1 MVYSYTEKKRIRKDF
16 GTRPQVLDI
25 PYLLSIQLDSF
36 DKFIEQDPE
45 GQYGL
50 EAAFRSVFPIQS
62 YNGNSEL
69 QYVSYRLGEPV
80 FDVKECQIRG
90 VTYSK
95 PLRVKLR
102 LVIFDKDAPAGTV
115 KDIKEQEVYM
125 GEIPLMTDNGTFVI
139 NGTERVIVS
148 QLHRSPGVFFDSDKG
163 KTHSSG
169 KVLYNARIIPY
180 RGSWLD
186 FEFDPKDNL
195 YVRID
200 RRRKLPSTI
209 ILRALG
215 KSTEEILDTFFEKV
229 NFEVKDQTLMMEL
242 VPDRLRGETA
252 TFDIEANGTVY
263 VEKGRRVTARHIRQ
277 LEKEGVDQIEVP
289 VEYIVGKVSSKDY
302 INEATGEIIVAAN
315 QEISL
320 EALAKLS
327 QAGHKQLEVLFTN
340 DLDHGPFMSETLRID
355 SSVDRISALVEI
367 YRMMRP
373 GEPPTKEA
381 AEALF
386 ESLFFSEE
394 RYDLST
400 VGRMKF
406 NSSIGRDDAEE
417 QGTLDETDIIEV
429 MKKLIAIRNGK
440 GEVDDIDHLGNRRI
454 RSVGEMAENQFRVGL
469 VRVERAVKERLS
481 LGDLDAV
488 MPQDLINAKPI
499 SAAVKEFFG
508 SSQLSQFMDQNNP
521 LSEVTHKRRISAL
534 GPGGLTRER
543 AGFEVR
549 DVHVTHYGRLCPI
562 ETPEGPNI
570 GLINS
575 LSAFARC
582 NEYGFLE
589 TPYRRVV
596 DGVVTDEVDYLSAIE
611 EGQFVIAQANA
622 KLNEDGTFAD
632 ELITARQKGE
642 SGLHPREHVDYMDVA
657 TNQVVSIAASLIPF
671 LEHDDANRALM
682 GANMQRQA
690 VPTLKAEKPLVG
702 TGIERNVAVDS
713 GVTSV
718 AKRGGIIQSVDASRI
733 VVKVNEEELIPGE
746 AGIDI
751 YNLTKYTRSNQ
762 NTCIN
767 QRPCVMPGE
776 PVLRGDVLAD
786 GPSTDLGELALGQNM
801 RIAFMPWNGYN
812 FEDSI
817 LVSERVVQ
825 EDRFTTIHIQELTCV
840 ARDTKLGSEEITAD
854 IPNVGESALSKLDES
869 GIVYIGAE
877 VKGGDIL
884 VGKVTPKGETQLTPE
899 EKLLRAIFGEKA
911 SDVKDTSL
919 RVPNSVSG
927 TIIDVQVF
935 TRDGVEKDKRAL
947 EIEQMQLK
955 EAKKD
960 LTEEFQILEG
970 GLLNR
975 VKAVL
980 LSGGYSE
987 AKLDTTDRKKW
998 LELTLEDDALQTQ
1011 LEQLAE
1017 QYDELKADF
1026 DKKFETKRRKITQGD
1041 DLAPG
1046 VLKIVKVY
1054 LAVKRRIQPGD
1065 KMAGRHGNKG
1075 VISKINPVEDMPYD
1089 EKGQPVDIVL
1099 NPLGVPSRMNI
1110 GQILEVHLGLAAKG
1124 IGDKINQMVKEQQEL
1139 AKFREFLQKVY
1150 DLGETR
1156 QKVDIASLSDEEVRT
1171 LIGNLRGGLPIATPV
1186 FDGASEASIKEL
1198 LKLGDLPESG
1208 QLTLFDGRTGDAFER
1223 PVTVG
1228 YMYMLKLNHLV
1239 DDKMHARSTGSYSLV
1254 TQQPLGGKA
1263 QFRWSA
1269 FR

>member
-200 RRRKLPSTI
+200 RRRKLPASI

-215 KSTEEILDTFFEKV
+215 KTTEEILDIFFEKIH
-229 NFEVKDQTLMMEL
+229 FEVKDQTLMMAL
-242 VPDRLRGETA
+242 VPERLRGETA
-252 TFDIEANGTVY
+252 SFDVEANGKVY
-263 VEKGRRVTARHIRQ
+263 IEKGRRVTARHIRQ
-277 LEKEGVDQIEVP
+277 LEKDAVEFIEVP
-289 VEYIVGKVSSKDY
+289 VEYIVGKVAAKDY
-302 INEATGEIIVAAN
+302 VNESTGELIVAAN
-315 QEISL
+315 QELSL
-320 EALAKLS
+320 EALANLS
-327 QAGHKQLEVLFTN
+327 QAGYKKIEVLYTN
-340 DLDHGPFMSETLRID
+340 DLDHGSFMSDTLRID
-355 SSVDRISALVEI
+355 STTDRISALVEI

-406 NSSIGRDDAEE
+406 NSSIERTDAGDL
-417 QGTLDETDIIEV
+417 GTLDEFDIIEV
-429 MKKLIAIRNGK
+429 MRKLIAIRNGI

-481 LGDLDAV
+481 LGDLDNV

-596 DGVVTDEVDYLSAIE
+596 DGVVTDEVEYLSAIE

-622 KLNEDGTFAD
+622 KL
-632 ELITARQKGE
+632 
-642 SGLHPREHVDYMDVA
+642 
-657 TNQVVSIAASLIPF
+657 
-671 LEHDDANRALM
+671 
-682 GANMQRQA
+682 
-690 VPTLKAEKPLVG
+690 
-702 TGIERNVAVDS
+702 
-713 GVTSV
+713 
-718 AKRGGIIQSVDASRI
+718 
-733 VVKVNEEELIPGE
+733 
-746 AGIDI
+746 
-751 YNLTKYTRSNQ
+751 
-762 NTCIN
+762 
-767 QRPCVMPGE
+767 
-776 PVLRGDVLAD
+776 
-786 GPSTDLGELALGQNM
+786 
-801 RIAFMPWNGYN
+801 
-812 FEDSI
+812 
-817 LVSERVVQ
+817 
-825 EDRFTTIHIQELTCV
+825 
-840 ARDTKLGSEEITAD
+840 
-854 IPNVGESALSKLDES
+854 
-869 GIVYIGAE
+869 
-877 VKGGDIL
+877 
-884 VGKVTPKGETQLTPE
+884 
-899 EKLLRAIFGEKA
+899 
-911 SDVKDTSL
+911 
-919 RVPNSVSG
+919 
-927 TIIDVQVF
+927 
-935 TRDGVEKDKRAL
+935 
-947 EIEQMQLK
+947 
-955 EAKKD
+955 
-960 LTEEFQILEG
+960 TEE
-970 GLLNR
+970 
-975 VKAVL
+975 
-980 LSGGYSE
+980 
-987 AKLDTTDRKKW
+987 T
-998 LELTLEDDALQTQ
+998 
-1011 LEQLAE
+1011 
-1017 QYDELKADF
+1017 
-1026 DKKFETKRRKITQGD
+1026 
-1041 DLAPG
+1041 
-1046 VLKIVKVY
+1046 
-1054 LAVKRRIQPGD
+1054 
-1065 KMAGRHGNKG
+1065 
-1075 VISKINPVEDMPYD
+1075 
-1089 EKGQPVDIVL
+1089 
-1099 NPLGVPSRMNI
+1099 
-1110 GQILEVHLGLAAKG
+1110 
-1124 IGDKINQMVKEQQEL
+1124 
-1139 AKFREFLQKVY
+1139 
-1150 DLGETR
+1150 
-1156 QKVDIASLSDEEVRT
+1156 
-1171 LIGNLRGGLPIATPV
+1171 
-1186 FDGASEASIKEL
+1186 
-1198 LKLGDLPESG
+1198 
-1208 QLTLFDGRTGDAFER
+1208 
-1223 PVTVG
+1223 
-1228 YMYMLKLNHLV
+1228 
-1239 DDKMHARSTGSYSLV
+1239 
-1254 TQQPLGGKA
+1254 
-1263 QFRWSA
+1263 
-1269 FR
+1269 